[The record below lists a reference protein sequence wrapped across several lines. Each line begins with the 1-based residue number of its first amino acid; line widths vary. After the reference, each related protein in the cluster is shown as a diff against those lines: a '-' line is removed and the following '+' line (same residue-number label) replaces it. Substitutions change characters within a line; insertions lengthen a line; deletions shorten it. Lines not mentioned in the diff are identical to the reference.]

1 MALDRERLKGL
12 SGFRYSLRR
21 FLAAS
26 ESISREGG
34 VTQQQYQVMLAIK
47 ASDDGGLA
55 MKDLA
60 EQLLLKPHAAVQLV
74 DRLAIAGLALRRPS
88 TVDRRVVRVSL
99 TPEGDALINRL
110 AEQHLEEMLRQEPHL
125 RRSLG
130 MLKRLGE

>member
-1 MALDRERLKGL
+1 MPLDRERIKGL
-12 SGFRYSLRR
+12 SGFRYALRQ

-26 ESISREGG
+26 ETISREAG

-47 ASDDGGLA
+47 AAEHDGLA

-74 DRLAIAGLALRRPS
+74 NRLAKGGLAERRHS
-88 TVDRRVVRVSL
+88 TADRRVVRVSL
-99 TPEGDALINRL
+99 TASGDRILERL
-110 AEQHLEEMLRQEPHL
+110 AERHLEEMLRQEPQL
-125 RRSLG
+125 RRSLN

>member
-12 SGFRYSLRR
+12 SGFRYALRR

-26 ESISREGG
+26 ETISREGG

-47 ASDDGGLA
+47 ASDDGGLS
-55 MKDLA
+55 MKELA

-74 DRLAIAGLALRRPS
+74 DRLAIAGFAVRRPS
-88 TVDRRVVRVSL
+88 TVDRRVVHVSL
-99 TPEGDALINRL
+99 TPEGDELTNRL
-110 AEQHLEEMLRQEPHL
+110 AEQHLEEMLRQEPQL

-130 MLKRLGE
+130 QLKRLGD